1 MKQRTIPKWVV
12 RCFDKEIVMK
22 NLFGFQLQE
31 EQEECVLDG
40 IPFQSAKVSMQQEQL
55 LDRAAEELEDFE
67 KKATLHPV
75 LQFVM
80 QMSFYIGGLCFLS
93 FLVDIWKLSFQQAL
107 EDKWFVLIAGVILGG
122 ICLIIFLK
130 QRQKSQEAMKTAE
143 ETMMMERAQR
153 LDCASRQELG
163 IPENAADMDIIR
175 AFYQIKKGREKI
187 LENENLS
194 IYAYCQDGSLCLAD
208 NTQVFKIPF
217 SSIQKVVWVKK
228 RLVLPDWNKEEP
240 YKSKTYKPYH
250 IRESDTGEYI
260 IRGYYSLQISETR
273 GEFEV
278 MVPEY
283 DEKLLFSL
291 LPAQIPKEGF

>member
-1 MKQRTIPKWVV
+1 
-12 RCFDKEIVMK
+12 MK

-31 EQEECVLDG
+31 GQEECVLDG
-40 IPFQSAKVSMQQEQL
+40 MPFQSAKVSIQQEQL
-55 LDRAAEELEDFE
+55 LVRAAEELEDFE

-80 QMSFYIGGLCFLS
+80 QISFYIGGLCLLS

-107 EDKWFVLIAGVILGG
+107 EDRWFVLIAGVILGG

-175 AFYQIKKGREKI
+175 VFYQIKKGREKI

-228 RLVLPDWNKEEP
+228 RLVLPEWNKEES
-240 YKSKTYKPYH
+240 YNSKTYKPYH
-250 IRESDTGEYI
+250 IRKNDAEQYT
-260 IRGYYSLQISETR
+260 IRGYYSLRISETR

-283 DEKLLFSL
+283 DEKLLFFL
-291 LPAQIPKEGF
+291 LPPQIPKEGI

>member
-1 MKQRTIPKWVV
+1 MKTADSPKWVV
-12 RCFDKEIVMK
+12 RCFDKEIIMK
-22 NLFGFQLQE
+22 NLFGFQFQEGQE
-31 EQEECVLDG
+31 EGVLDG
-40 IPFQSAKVSMQQEQL
+40 MPFQCAKVSMQQEQL
-55 LDRAAEELEDFE
+55 LEKAAEEIEGLE
-67 KKATLHPV
+67 KKATFHPV

-80 QMSFYIGGLCFLS
+80 QMGFYIGGLCFLS

-107 EDKWFVLIAGVILGG
+107 KDKWFVLMAAVILGG
-122 ICLIIFLK
+122 LSLVIFLK
-130 QRQKSQEAMKTAE
+130 QRKKSQEAMKTAE

-175 AFYQIKKGREKI
+175 IAYQIKKGREKI
-187 LENENLS
+187 LANENLS
-194 IYAYCQDGSLCLAD
+194 IYAYCQDGSLFIAD
-208 NTQVFKIPF
+208 NTQAFKIPL

-228 RLVLPDWNKEEP
+228 RLLLPEWNKKEP
-240 YKSKTYKPYH
+240 YNSKTYKPYH
-250 IRESDTGEYI
+250 VRKNDTEQYI
-260 IRGYYSLQISETR
+260 IRGYYSLRISDAW

>member
-1 MKQRTIPKWVV
+1 
-12 RCFDKEIVMK
+12 MK
-22 NLFGFQLQE
+22 NLFGFQFQEGQE
-31 EQEECVLDG
+31 EGVLDG
-40 IPFQSAKVSMQQEQL
+40 MPFQSAKVSMQQEQL
-55 LDRAAEELEDFE
+55 LEKAAEEIEDLE

-75 LQFVM
+75 LQFIM
-80 QMSFYIGGLCFLS
+80 QISFYIGGLCLLS

-107 EDKWFVLIAGVILGG
+107 KDKWFVLIAAVILEG
-122 ICLIIFLK
+122 LSLVIFLK
-130 QRQKSQEAMKTAE
+130 QRKKSQEAMKTAE

-163 IPENAADMDIIR
+163 IPEDAADMDIIR
-175 AFYQIKKGREKI
+175 IAYQIKKGREKI
-187 LENENLS
+187 LANENLS
-194 IYAYCQDGSLCLAD
+194 IYAYCQDGSICIAD
-208 NTQVFKIPF
+208 NTQAFKIPL

-228 RLVLPDWNKEEP
+228 RLLLPEWNKHEP
-240 YKSKTYKPYH
+240 YNSKTYKPYH
-250 IRESDTGEYI
+250 VRKNDAEQYI
-260 IRGYYSLQISETR
+260 IRGYYSLRISEAR

>member
-1 MKQRTIPKWVV
+1 
-12 RCFDKEIVMK
+12 MK
-22 NLFGFQLQE
+22 NLFGFQFQEGQE
-31 EQEECVLDG
+31 EGVLDG
-40 IPFQSAKVSMQQEQL
+40 MPFQSAKVSMQQEHL
-55 LDRAAEELEDFE
+55 LEKAAEEIEDLE

-80 QMSFYIGGLCFLS
+80 QISFYIGGLCLLS

-107 EDKWFVLIAGVILGG
+107 KDKWFVLIAAVILEG
-122 ICLIIFLK
+122 LSLVIFLK
-130 QRQKSQEAMKTAE
+130 QRKKSQEAMKTAE

-175 AFYQIKKGREKI
+175 IAYQIKKGREKI
-187 LENENLS
+187 LANENLS
-194 IYAYCQDGSLCLAD
+194 IYAYCQDGSLCIAD
-208 NTQVFKIPF
+208 NTQAFKIPL

-228 RLVLPDWNKEEP
+228 RLLLPEWNKHEP
-240 YKSKTYKPYH
+240 YNSKIYKPYH
-250 IRESDTGEYI
+250 VRKNDAEQYI
-260 IRGYYSLQISETR
+260 IRGYYSLRISEAR

-283 DEKLLFSL
+283 DEKILFSL
-291 LPAQIPKEGF
+291 LPPRIPKEGI